1 MSIFS
6 DFNPENQIPKETIEK
21 YSGRIPDEII
31 EVWKEYGAGSLL
43 KGYLKVINP
52 DDYTEILQDSYVR
65 SQVAIPVFTTALGDI
80 LVWEDGY
87 ITILKFRKSEV
98 DIVCKGCKHFF
109 NNLNENYFLTKKLDW
124 NPYSEAVTQY
134 GTPAYDE
141 CFGYVPLLGLGGT
154 ESVEKLKKVK
164 LIEHIQIITHF
175 MGMLEY

>member
-1 MSIFS
+1 MEGIWCRKF
-6 DFNPENQIPKETIEK
+6 I
-21 YSGRIPDEII
+21 
-31 EVWKEYGAGSLL
+31 

-52 DDYTEILQDSYVR
+52 DDFTEILEDSYVR

-98 DIVCKGCKHFF
+98 DIVCKGGKHFF
-109 NNLNENYFLTKKLDW
+109 NNLNENYFLTKKLEW
-124 NPYSEAVTQY
+124 NPYPEAVIQY